1 MLSLSKHDG
10 GHPTFDETLT
20 MKVRRLAAVAFA
32 TASLMPHA
40 AAAAPAVVPFTLT
53 DGLVTVKATAN
64 EQPLTMIVNLGAG
77 VDVLSAKTAKAL
89 GVVATRRYTNWR
101 MEGERVDGEIG
112 MLPALAVGTLHIA
125 GAPAIL
131 WNGLDRSGVNGLIS
145 ATAFR
150 NQPVTFDYAT
160 QRLILEDPPS
170 FAQRI
175 RSAAKVPLE
184 LADDRDISLGIF
196 AWFDF
201 GRGQRGLCEI
211 DTGSQGY
218 FLDRRFAA
226 KLGVNLDDPQL
237 KRVKGPAGERI
248 VATIPQVALAGVPRS
263 AIAAPKA
270 VFTDLIYD
278 CNIGNEFWHG
288 RALTLDIPNRALY
301 LGGPS

>member
-1 MLSLSKHDG
+1 
-10 GHPTFDETLT
+10 
-20 MKVRRLAAVAFA
+20 MKVRRLAAIAFA
-32 TASLMPHA
+32 TASLMTHA

-64 EQPLTMIVNLGAG
+64 DQALTMIVDLGAG
-77 VDVLSAKTAKAL
+77 VDVLSAKAAKAL

-101 MEGERVDGEIG
+101 MEGERVDGDIG
-112 MLPALAVGTLHIA
+112 MLPALSVGTLHIP
-125 GAPAIL
+125 GAPAII
-131 WNGLDRSGVNGLIS
+131 WNGLDGSGVDGLIS

-150 NQPVTFDYAT
+150 NQPVTFDYTA
-160 QRLILEDPPS
+160 QQLILENQPS
-170 FAQRI
+170 FVQRT
-175 RSAAKVPLE
+175 RSAAKVMVE

-237 KRVKGPAGERI
+237 KRVKGPAGDRV
-248 VATIPQVALAGVPRS
+248 VATIPQVALAGVPTS
-263 AIAAPKA
+263 AISAPKA

-288 RALTLDIPNRALY
+288 RAFTLDIPNRALY